1 MKRVKREVSSSAVA
15 AGLVL
20 LVMSSVNFAKAS
32 PAMDSATSH
41 LINQGKFREAKE
53 LLEKSNPS
61 KADRLFLEARVLKA
75 HARFKETVAK
85 LREVLRIEPSH
96 INAKR
101 ELAHTLML
109 LKDYD
114 VAEFHFKEL
123 MEVDKNTDMRD
134 SYQNF
139 IGSIQRNKP
148 FGYSVGFAA
157 LPSTN
162 VNRGSINQYFDTTLG
177 RFVIDDDSKAESGV
191 GAQISGSA
199 FYRHQ
204 INKTDRIVLSG
215 FVAGNLYAN
224 DEFDSLSN
232 RLSINFEKRK
242 SDWYFALGPY
252 FQRNWKNDD
261 SSNSVPGVQFA
272 VGKRINEKWSALFS
286 SLYEYRFYDI
296 QDRNDGGYVS
306 GTASVTR
313 HFGPT
318 LAVSAGLGLERSNP
332 KKEYAR
338 YNGVKAVLQASKQW
352 KGGLF
357 TSAKLEGTERFYDNN
372 FPLLGYERRDDVLK
386 VSGTV
391 GHNAISYKG
400 FTPRLTCA
408 YTYNQSNVSLY
419 EYTAAECQVGLTRN
433 F

>member
-1 MKRVKREVSSSAVA
+1 MTCLKRKFSSSAA
-15 AGLVL
+15 IAGLVL
-20 LVMSSVNFAKAS
+20 LSCSQMAFAY
-32 PAMDSATSH
+32 PAKIDNAISH
-41 LINQGKFREAKE
+41 LLNMGKFAEAE
-53 LLEKSNPS
+53 QLLEKNHPS
-61 KADRLFLEARVLKA
+61 EADRLFFKGRVQKA
-75 HARFKETVAK
+75 HGHLRESVDTF
-85 LREVLRIEPSH
+85 REVLRIEPSH

-101 ELAHTLML
+101 ELAHSLML

-204 INKTDRIVLSG
+204 INKTDRVVLSG

-313 HFGPT
+313 HFGQT
-318 LAVSAGLGLERSNP
+318 LAVSVGLGVERSNP
-332 KKEYAR
+332 EKDYAR

-357 TSAKLEGTERFYDNN
+357 TSAKLEGTERFYDNK

-419 EYTAAECQVGLTRN
+419 EYNAAECQVGLTRD